1 MFVHSGPEEAD
12 SVCERMEKEKKNGK
26 ETLRIVDF
34 FFFLF
39 FLAFIFPFVLLS

>member
-26 ETLRIVDF
+26 ETLRIVD
-34 FFFLF
+34 
-39 FLAFIFPFVLLS
+39 LLYTISLKIWNHCDLT